1 MCMIKIATPFMLYNL
16 SLQRNKVNFVNKVFP
31 NNPNEDQVLSKS
43 LVKSKL
49 NYKEL
54 SGVEKVYY
62 NLIMGGKI
70 KTCKELFTYGTHHSN
85 PPS

>member
-1 MCMIKIATPFMLYNL
+1 MCMIKFATPFMLYNL
-16 SLQRNKVNFVNKVFP
+16 SLQRNKVNFVNKVFS

-49 NYKEL
+49 NYREL

-70 KTCKELFTYGTHHSN
+70 KTCKELFTYGRHHSN